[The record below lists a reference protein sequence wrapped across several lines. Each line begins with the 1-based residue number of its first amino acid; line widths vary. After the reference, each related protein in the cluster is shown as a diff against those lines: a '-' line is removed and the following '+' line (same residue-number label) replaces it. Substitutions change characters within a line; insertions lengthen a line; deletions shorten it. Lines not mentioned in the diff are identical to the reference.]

1 MFAKN
6 NPQDFMTLLK
16 DPALKLNATVQGFFD
31 KGLLSLRNKDKEIW
45 YNTASNKK
53 KLMNVPYGEEP
64 LYMAVSFF
72 QSDDGIESFKHL
84 KELAKNT

>member
-16 DPALKLNATVQGFFD
+16 DPSLKLNATVQGFFD

-53 KLMNVPYGEEP
+53 KLMNVPYGEE
-64 LYMAVSFF
+64 LIYGGIFF
-72 QSDDGIESFKHL
+72 SK
-84 KELAKNT
+84 